1 MSEIFLASS
10 WCENL
15 TCDVTCNRSIKIQ
28 LPISYS
34 LLPEGGGEV
43 VGVVSGEVVSVIVV
57 AVIVVAV
64 IVVAVIVVAVIV
76 VAIISVGSGQTI
88 FYKQKKAPQYSSE
101 SQRKVL
107 IIAVGT
113 SIH

>member
-64 IVVAVIVVAVIV
+64 IVVAVIVVA
-76 VAIISVGSGQTI
+76 IISVGSGQTI

-107 IIAVGT
+107 IIEVGT